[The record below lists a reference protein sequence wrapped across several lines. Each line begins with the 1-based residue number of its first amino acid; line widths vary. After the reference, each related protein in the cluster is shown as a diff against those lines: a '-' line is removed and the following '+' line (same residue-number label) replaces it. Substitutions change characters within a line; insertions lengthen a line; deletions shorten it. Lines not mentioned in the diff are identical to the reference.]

1 MADPVYC
8 AQTYLEAKQLLEQA
22 VARFCTLLHCMR
34 TCDDDRPQLGSTH
47 ALELVYSLDER
58 FAHGLCHGVEL
69 CVGVQHNKRSQTGE
83 RRALSCVWVWQHN
96 KRSQTGEHMLRI
108 VSS

>member
-1 MADPVYC
+1 
-8 AQTYLEAKQLLEQA
+8 
-22 VARFCTLLHCMR
+22 MR

-83 RRALSCVWVWQHN
+83 H
-96 KRSQTGEHMLRI
+96 T
-108 VSS
+108 